1 MILLKQSQN
10 HINKP
15 NTPVPITT
23 MSVPI
28 IKSINIDKNVGSVFI
43 SKKNIAQNFNKS
55 SKIG

>member
-43 SKKNIAQNFNKS
+43 SKRNIAQNF
-55 SKIG
+55 